1 MSKIIQEIDEYK
13 EGSTLTPEELE
24 EYLQKTP
31 KMDIDAMLKSGE
43 IRKLEDYFKER
54 RLM

>member
-13 EGSTLTPEELE
+13 DEHALTQEEIE
-24 EYLQKTP
+24 EHVKNTP
-31 KMDIDAMLKSGE
+31 KMDIEAMLKEGK

-54 RLM
+54 GLM